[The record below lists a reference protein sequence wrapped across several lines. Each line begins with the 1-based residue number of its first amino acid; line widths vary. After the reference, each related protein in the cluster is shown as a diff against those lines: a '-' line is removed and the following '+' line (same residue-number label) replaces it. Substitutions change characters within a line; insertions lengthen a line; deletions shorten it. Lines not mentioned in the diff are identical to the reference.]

1 MTLKELFR
9 RWSAVEAA
17 MAAVGL
23 QELSSA
29 ETEDERRFLHAAI
42 EAAMFLLEYRR
53 SSLVERAA
61 ELLVEQYLG
70 GGEDAEA

>member
-9 RWSAVEAA
+9 RWSAVEDAV
-17 MAAVGL
+17 AAVGL

-42 EAAMFLLEYRR
+42 EAAMFLLEDRR
-53 SSLVERAA
+53 SRLVEWAA

>member
-9 RWSAVEAA
+9 RWSAVEDA

-42 EAAMFLLEYRR
+42 EAAMFLLEDRR
-53 SSLVERAA
+53 SRLVEWAA